1 MPSAARRLGDT
12 GSVDHS
18 ATRARS
24 RSPKQRL
31 KVQNTAKVVIT
42 AGKTITVIV
51 ELNYEKEDPWKKGI

>member
-51 ELNYEKEDPWKKGI
+51 ELNYEREDPWKKGI

>member
-1 MPSAARRLGDT
+1 MLSAARRLGDT

>member
-24 RSPKQRL
+24 RSPKSQL
-31 KVQNTAKVVIT
+31 KVQIIT
-42 AGKTITVIV
+42 EPSGKIITMIFDTGT
-51 ELNYEKEDPWKKGI
+51 EKEDPWKKGI